1 MKSAAA
7 ARGVSAPHRCTRIET
22 HDGVRLHHIEWG
34 AGAPVLFVHGRALS
48 SEGWRNQMLHLASEG
63 RRCIAFDKRGHGR
76 SDDPGHGYDYDTL
89 ADDLAA
95 VIGQLNL
102 SEVTLVGH
110 SMGCGEIV
118 RYLTRHGASRI
129 AGVVLI
135 GTTTPFLIRTEDNP
149 AGLEPAL
156 IEGNYTQLKADFPKW
171 VVDNV
176 RPFLVPETSDGTI
189 DWITDIALR
198 TSLKAILD
206 FDREVART
214 DFRKELAEISVPT
227 LVIHGSREVGLPIE
241 LTAQPTVQGIRG
253 SELRIYE
260 GAPHGLMITHAD
272 RLNSDL
278 SAFLDRL
285 D

>member
-7 ARGVSAPHRCTRIET
+7 ARGVTAPHRCTRIET

-48 SEGWRNQMLHLASEG
+48 SEGWRNQMLHLASQS

-89 ADDLAA
+89 ADDLAT
-95 VIGQLNL
+95 VIGQLDL
-102 SEVTLVGH
+102 SGVTLVGH

-118 RYLTRHGASRI
+118 RYLTRHGASRV
-129 AGVVLI
+129 AGIVLI
-135 GTTTPFLIRTEDNP
+135 GTTTPFLTRTEDNP

-156 IEGNYTQLKADFPKW
+156 IDGNYIQLKADFPKW
-171 VVDNV
+171 VMDNV

-189 DWITDIALR
+189 DWVTDIALR

-206 FDREVART
+206 FDREVAGA

-227 LVIHGSREVGLPIE
+227 LVIHGSREVGLPVE
-241 LTAQPTVQGIRG
+241 LTAQPTARGIRG

-260 GAPHGLMITHAD
+260 GAPHGLMITHAE

-285 D
+285 N